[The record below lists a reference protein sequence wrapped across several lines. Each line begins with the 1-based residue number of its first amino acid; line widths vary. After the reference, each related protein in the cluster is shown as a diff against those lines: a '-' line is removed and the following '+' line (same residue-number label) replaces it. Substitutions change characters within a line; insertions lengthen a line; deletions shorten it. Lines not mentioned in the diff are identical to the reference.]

1 MTKESD
7 CPIVL
12 AFAGSDPTGGAGIQA
27 DIESAASM
35 GAHVAPVVTAVTVQ
49 DTLDV
54 QGYMP
59 LDMNAVNEQ
68 ARAVLEDMPVSVIK
82 IGLLGSVEAAEAI
95 HSVLIDYPSIPVVF
109 DPVLSSGAGTPLGD
123 SDLIDAM
130 CELLIPLTTILT
142 PNSLEARSL
151 ATEADNLEACAHELL
166 DMGAEYVFI
175 TGTHEN
181 TEKVVNSLYT
191 NQRLLD
197 SYDWAR
203 LPHSYH
209 GSGCTLSS
217 AIAALLA
224 QGVDPMTA
232 VLEAQEF
239 TWQAL
244 KYARRLGMGQYIP
257 NRLFWAM
264 EHEQEQNPMLQ

>member
-1 MTKESD
+1 MESD

-27 DIESAASM
+27 DIESGASM

-49 DTLDV
+49 DTVDV
-54 QGYMP
+54 QGFMP
-59 LDMNAVNEQ
+59 LDINAVSEQ
-68 ARAVLEDMPVSVIK
+68 ARAILEDMPVAVFK

-95 HSVLIDYPSIPVVF
+95 SNILEDYPSIPVVF
-109 DPVLSSGAGTPLGD
+109 DPVLASGAGTSLVD
-123 SDLIDAM
+123 SELIDAI
-130 CELLIPLTTILT
+130 CDLLIPRTTILT
-142 PNSLEARSL
+142 PNSREARML
-151 ATEADNLEACAHELL
+151 ATEADNLEACAHELQ
-166 DMGAEYVFI
+166 DMGAEYVLI

-181 TEKVVNSLYT
+181 TEKVINSLYT

-197 SYDWAR
+197 SYEWAR
-203 LPHSYH
+203 LPHTYH
-209 GSGCTLSS
+209 GSGCTLSA

-232 VLEAQEF
+232 VLEAQEY
-239 TWQAL
+239 TWQTL

-257 NRLFWAM
+257 NRMFWAM
-264 EHEQEQNPMLQ
+264 EHEQEENPMLQ